1 MVSASRTPRD
11 KVNHWKAFL
20 SNICSI
26 IACDYISI
34 LLHDNPANHI
44 PSMVTRMG
52 MLDARRNSK
61 YLIRYPR

>member
-20 SNICSI
+20 NNICST
-26 IACDYISI
+26 IACGYISI
-34 LLHDNPANHI
+34 LHHDNPANRI

-52 MLDARRNSK
+52 MLDAKRSSK
-61 YLIRYPR
+61 YSTRYLR